1 MALAVLRS
9 DGTGTSS
16 VDAAS
21 TARPTVV
28 LAWLAGADT
37 FWALPLDD
45 ASAGDV
51 DVAMLVRD
59 LLQVT
64 KSGPLWSG

>member
-45 ASAGDV
+45 DSAG
-51 DVAMLVRD
+51 DVAMLVHA

-64 KSGPLWSG
+64 KSGR